1 MNQEYQNLSEIL
13 DFEPEYH
20 QLDIGTKIDL
30 NGKTT
35 YHVLTNDRKVGY
47 FIEKV
52 YDQNQRL
59 IRMIKRGHS
68 SRSEADFDTKTGDVA
83 RVFESCSLPDGN
95 TMTKEIV
102 YNDGKANE
110 AVIVIDPEGK
120 LVRLV
125 ARENIGLRT
134 IFQGQTEYNADG
146 VPTTTVDHY
155 MDPDHGKL
163 VRRQQTQWR
172 SDRQKAVTEDFYFN
186 TQGEVVRH
194 VKTIF
199 HPSAGPFI
207 EETQEFDSG
216 SRKLMRREIASF
228 NFDGKQT
235 SIDVTV
241 YDADSKVIERFSTFF
256 DEKGQPL
263 VQNSPNRNSKGRAS
277 L

>member
-1 MNQEYQNLSEIL
+1 MNQDYQNLSEVL

-68 SRSEADFDTKTGDVA
+68 SRSETDFDTKTGDVS
-83 RVFESCSLPDGN
+83 RVFESCALPDGN

-102 YNDGKANE
+102 YNLDGKANE

-146 VPTTTVDHY
+146 NPTATVDHY
-155 MDPDHGKL
+155 LDPDNGKL
-163 VRRQQTQWR
+163 MRRQQTQWR
-172 SDRQKAVTEDFYFN
+172 TDRQKAITEDFYFN
-186 TQGEVVRH
+186 PQGEVVRH
-194 VKTIF
+194 IKTIY
-199 HPSAGPFI
+199 HPCAGPFI
-207 EETQEFDSG
+207 EETQIFDG
-216 SRKLMRREIASF
+216 NPRKLSRREIASF
-228 NFDGKQT
+228 NVDGKQT

-241 YDADSKVIERFSTFF
+241 YDGDNNVIERFSTFF
-256 DEKGQPL
+256 DEQGQPL
-263 VQNSPNRNSKGRAS
+263 VRNSKGRAAF
-277 L
+277 